1 MSDSPTP
8 LKRDFLGQSVNVGDV
23 LVYPVRHST
32 SCDLKLLLVEAVT
45 TEQVTGHN
53 PEGRRVNVKKTEN
66 AVCLPMSSGARLAV
80 NMNSLFPFLG
90 TTKPSSGV
98 PSVGNTPWSKF
109 TSRLRTTTT
118 SPQCTPESTE
128 DEATE

>member
-1 MSDSPTP
+1 MSDLPE
-8 LKRDFLGQSVNVGDV
+8 LKRDFLGQSINVGDV
-23 LVYPVRHST
+23 LVYPVRYSN
-32 SCDLKLLLVEAVT
+32 SCDLHLLLVESVT
-45 TEQVTGHN
+45 PHQVTGHN
-53 PEGRRVNVKKTEN
+53 PDGRRVNVKRTEN

-109 TSRLRTTTT
+109 TSRFRTTTGT
-118 SPQCTPESTE
+118 PPCTPESTE
-128 DEATE
+128 DGGTK